1 MATPTDPT
9 NPLLLLVDGHSL
21 AYRAFYAFSYSREGG
36 LRTSTGIPTSVCF
49 GFLKAL
55 LEVLDRYKPSHV
67 AVAFDTRQPT
77 FRHEADET
85 YKAGRPETP
94 PEFIPDI
101 ENLQEL
107 LTALNIPLLMA
118 PGFEADDV
126 LGTLAIQAQSTLP
139 VKILS
144 GDQDLFQLIDKDE
157 KIHVLHL
164 NSKDRVTEFGTEQVK
179 EKLGIWPWQ
188 VVDYKALCGD
198 SSDNIPG
205 VKGIGQKRAVELLS
219 EYESLEGIY
228 QQLDSIKGAMLKRLQ
243 EGQEAAKHSQFMA
256 RIKLDVPI
264 PLDWD
269 LMKLTGFDQEHLIPL
284 LQKLEF
290 HSMIS
295 KVEKLQI
302 TFGGQPVI
310 TPGPA
315 QTHATEA
322 EISMD
327 VEPVHLANAED
338 ALWFDFASLP
348 TSEVPPVQIINTPE
362 KLQQLVQTLSNH
374 REMIAWDTE
383 TTSLTPRDAQLVGVG
398 CCWSFSEVAYI
409 PICHNDGQC
418 LTLDQV
424 KQSLGKLWA
433 DPTSPKVMQN
443 CKFDLAIFRAQGI
456 TVQGVDFDP
465 MLASYV
471 LDPEANHS
479 LSDLAGQYLNL
490 PMQSYKKLVGKNHSI
505 AEISIPEVAKY
516 CGADAYAT
524 LQLVPIL
531 KEKLQANPQLWNLYH
546 QIELPLALVLEDM
559 EWQGIRVDVDFLQQF
574 SQQLQ
579 KELTGLE
586 QEAYTQAGEAFNLN
600 SPKQLGT
607 ILFEKLGL
615 STQKTRKSKSGQYST
630 DAAVLEKLEGDHPV
644 IDTITSYRTLSK
656 LKSTYVDA
664 LPQLVRP
671 DTGRVHTHFNQTVTA
686 TGRLSSSDPNLQN
699 IPIRTEFSRR
709 IRRAFIPEEGWLMV
723 SADYS
728 QIELRILAHLAQETT
743 LIEGFNAGEDV
754 HTLTAKLLLD
764 KDEIT
769 SEERRLAKTIN
780 YGVIYGMGAQRF
792 ARAAGVS
799 QADARHF
806 IQQFNHQYAHIFSY
820 MRSTEEQVDSLG
832 YVETL
837 LGRRRYFPQL
847 RNLTGYR
854 KQAELRAAV
863 NAPIQGTASDIIKIA
878 MVTLAQRLRGF
889 SSKLLLQV
897 HDELVFEVDPQEWQD
912 LEPIIRQAMEGA
924 MSLSVPLTVDIR
936 AGSNWME
943 AK

>member
-1 MATPTDPT
+1 VATAPDPT

-21 AYRAFYAFSYSREGG
+21 AYRAFYAFAYSREGG

-55 LEVLDRYKPSHV
+55 LDVLDRYKPSHV

-94 PEFIPDI
+94 PEFITDI

-144 GDQDLFQLIDKDE
+144 GDQDLFQLIDKEE

-164 NSKDRVTEFGTEQVK
+164 NSKDRITEFGTEQVK

-219 EYESLEGIY
+219 QFKSLEDIY
-228 QQLDSIKGAMLKRLQ
+228 QQLSSIKGAMHKRLQ
-243 EGQEAAKHSQFMA
+243 EGQEAAQHSQFMA
-256 RIKLDVPI
+256 RIQLDVPI

-302 TFGGQPVI
+302 AFGGQPA
-310 TPGPA
+310 TPQDSH
-315 QTHATEA
+315 QTTASE
-322 EISMD
+322 D
-327 VEPVHLANAED
+327 VEPVHLTNEED
-338 ALWFDFASLP
+338 ALWFDFASIP
-348 TSEVPPVQIINTPE
+348 TPTVPPVQIINTPE
-362 KLQQLVQTLSNH
+362 KLHQLVHTLEKHNG
-374 REMIAWDTE
+374 MIAWDTE
-383 TTSLTPRDAQLVGVG
+383 TTSLTPQDAQLVGVG
-398 CCWSFSEVAYI
+398 CCWSFTEVAYI
-409 PICHNDGQC
+409 PICHSDGQC
-418 LTLDQV
+418 LPLEQV

-456 TVQGVDFDP
+456 TVQGIDFDP

-546 QIELPLALVLEDM
+546 QIELPLALVLEEM

-579 KELTGLE
+579 KELTELE

-709 IRRAFIPEEGWLMV
+709 IRRAFIPKEGWLMV

-754 HTLTAKLLLD
+754 HTLTAKLLLN

-769 SEERRLAKTIN
+769 SDERRLAKTIN

-799 QADARHF
+799 QAEARHF

-820 MRSTEEQVDSLG
+820 MRSTEEQVESLG

-878 MVTLAQRLRGF
+878 MVTLAQRLQGF
-889 SSKLLLQV
+889 ASKLLLQV

-912 LEPIIRQAMEGA
+912 LEPLIRQAMEGA
-924 MSLSVPLTVDIR
+924 MTLSVPLTVDIR